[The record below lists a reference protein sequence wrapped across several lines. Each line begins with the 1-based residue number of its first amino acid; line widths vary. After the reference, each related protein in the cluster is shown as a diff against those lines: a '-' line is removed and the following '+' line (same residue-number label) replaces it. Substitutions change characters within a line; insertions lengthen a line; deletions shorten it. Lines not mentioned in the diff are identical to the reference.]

1 MTTADPVASVNFLV
15 AKTLKK
21 KCNAKMKRP
30 VRCIDTGLVYASS
43 SDASDILS
51 EEGRLVNPRSILH
64 ICEGR
69 GRSAGGLR
77 WEYADTHSV
86 SD

>member
-1 MTTADPVASVNFLV
+1 MTPADPVASVNILI

-21 KCNAKMKRP
+21 KCNANKKRP

-51 EEGRLVNPRSILH
+51 EEGRLVNPRGILH
-64 ICEGR
+64 NCEGR
-69 GRSAGGLR
+69 RRTAGGLR
-77 WEYADTHSV
+77 WEYADINTC